1 MANYFKLKVTGFN
14 DSKRIIDK
22 DFCSIESGKT
32 YVDGWNLSE
41 LQIQSTMFDQQDVED
56 LIKVLQIAKH
66 TLPKTENQKE
76 KEIKIANIKV
86 GTIIRFATNKNWDN
100 IEEVAMVTAY
110 SITEDKIWVGQQVI
124 SIRTFLE
131 NIESGRYKVVL
142 QYPK

>member
-14 DSKRIIDK
+14 DSKRMIDK

-32 YVDGWNLSE
+32 YVDGCNISE

-66 TLPKTENQKE
+66 TLPKTDNKKG
-76 KEIKIANIKV
+76 KEIK
-86 GTIIRFATNKNWDN
+86 
-100 IEEVAMVTAY
+100 TAY
-110 SITEDKIWVGQQVI
+110 SISEDKIWVGQQVI

-142 QYPK
+142 QYPYPK